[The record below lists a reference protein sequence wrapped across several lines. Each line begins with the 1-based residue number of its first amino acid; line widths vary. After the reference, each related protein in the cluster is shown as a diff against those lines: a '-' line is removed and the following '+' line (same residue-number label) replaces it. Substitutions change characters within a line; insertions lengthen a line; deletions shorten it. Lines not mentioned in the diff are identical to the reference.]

1 MCLCVKCN
9 SGQHVIGGRK
19 RAFMGN
25 YGQICI
31 KPTRQQTRLACPIMK
46 VKPYLNRV
54 TLSVFSQVVILCK
67 ERKIGKLLATAIET
81 TSETSVNFASVFKES
96 YHHANSSTNGTL
108 RRYHH
113 GQQDLKIQQH
123 IVLTKHKKI

>member
-81 TSETSVNFASVFKES
+81 TSETSVNFASKCFQRKLS
-96 YHHANSSTNGTL
+96 PCKQFNKWHT
-108 RRYHH
+108 
-113 GQQDLKIQQH
+113 
-123 IVLTKHKKI
+123 KKISSWSTRSQDPAAYCSNKT